1 MGLVRNVDKKSFARL
16 TNPFELVFHA
26 ESFIRVV
33 SDDRTIKKQMLRV
46 VKIRN
51 IADYPVDS
59 IVDIAGVVRGYG
71 EVTMLNAAKDNTK
84 QYLRRE
90 LTVVDDTNFEVRVT
104 LWGEHANLKCEWGSM
119 PIIVVKGA
127 RVQDYQGRV
136 ISSCASSFIQ
146 VNPSIPETECLME
159 VQDSLRTG
167 TFQVEASLTIA
178 GNCGLFDHKK
188 VLSFFGYRWR

>member
-1 MGLVRNVDKKSFARL
+1 M
-16 TNPFELVFHA
+16 VFHA

-71 EVTMLNAAKDNTK
+71 EVTMLNASKDITK

-104 LWGEHANLKCEWGSM
+104 LWGEHANLNCEWGSM

-146 VNPSIPETECLME
+146 VNPSIPETECLLD

-178 GNCGLFDHKK
+178 GNCRVSSHIYLEASQF
-188 VLSFFGYRWR
+188 